1 MMSNPYLTADNV
13 DDLGRMTM
21 ALLAELWIVRD
32 RMAVLEQLLI
42 ERGGLTE
49 DEIDDYVPSPAL
61 SAKLETLRDRMAAAV
76 VGAPIAAEERSV
88 DQILAR
94 AGLKR
99 PNPAN
104 A

>member
-1 MMSNPYLTADNV
+1 MSNTYLTADNV

-32 RMAVLEQLLI
+32 RVAVLEQLLV
-42 ERGGLTE
+42 ERGSLT
-49 DEIDDYVPSPAL
+49 DGEIDDYVPAQAF

-94 AGLKR
+94 AGLTR
-99 PNPAN
+99 PRPVTA
-104 A
+104 